1 MAKRRVTD
9 EMAKYVTRG
18 ELKEELD
25 ARDQRLIETLGKMV
39 VEIDRNTARRLDDM
53 RVELRV
59 ELGRELRVE
68 LGRELAVQITASEQ
82 RLRTDLGGEITRQI
96 LASEERLRGEIRA
109 LDDQYR
115 DLPERVTRL
124 EKKVGIKR

>member
-1 MAKRRVTD
+1 MLCRSRMAKRRVTD

-53 RVELRV
+53 RV
-59 ELGRELRVE
+59 ELRVE